1 MQDFQNL
8 SPGWCSSIRLETSN
22 DTDFEEG
29 IQAIARELQAI
40 SLTCICSKVMEH
52 ILVSNVINHFQK
64 HHILNGFQH
73 GFRKL
78 HSCETQ
84 LIGFINDIAREMQGG
99 EQTDIIVMDFSK
111 AFDKV
116 PHKELIFKLSNY
128 GIDHYTLGWI
138 QNFLKNRQQCTIL
151 ERERSSYTHVTSE
164 VPQGSA
170 LGPILFLAFI
180 NDLPK
185 CIKC

>member
-1 MQDFQNL
+1 MKRTN
-8 SPGWCSSIRLETSN
+8 
-22 DTDFEEG
+22 
-29 IQAIARELQAI
+29 
-40 SLTCICSKVMEH
+40 
-52 ILVSNVINHFQK
+52 
-64 HHILNGFQH
+64 ILNDFQH

-84 LIGFINDIAREMQGG
+84 LIGFINDIAKEMQGG
-99 EQTDIIVMDFSK
+99 GQTDVIVMDFSK

-116 PHKELIFKLSNY
+116 PHKELIFNLSNY

-151 ERERSSYTHVTSE
+151 EGERSSYTHVTSG
-164 VPQGSA
+164 VPQGSV

-185 CIKC
+185 CIKYIPFC